1 MLKLNFGKQLQHLAK
16 TIAYVQAQFGKK
28 THLKN
33 NSKLGKLLHIL
44 KLHLAKKHARVQA
57 SVGKQLHILKL
68 YLANKCT
75 F

>member
-1 MLKLNFGKQLQHLAK
+1 MFKLNLAK
-16 TIAYVQAQFGKK
+16 KRIE
-28 THLKN
+28 KN

-44 KLHLAKKHARVQA
+44 KLYLAKKRARVQA